1 MTNAKPTLQIENL
14 SCIRGDRCLFKQLA
28 FSLSESQVVLVEGAN
43 GSGKTTLL
51 RVLSGMRQPD
61 EGEVRWCGQS
71 ITALKGDYLE
81 QVNYVGHLDG
91 VKRDLTA
98 WENLQFTGDMSHTN
112 GKSIA
117 EVLAIVGLSGQAEQ
131 QAGQFSAGQR
141 RRLALARLF
150 LLKAKLW
157 VLDEPFTS
165 LDRAGMHLLETLFS
179 EHVNRGGMIVMS
191 AHHDIALSE
200 IDVQRVNLS
209 A

>member
-1 MTNAKPTLQIENL
+1 MTDAKPTLQIENL
-14 SCIRGDRCLFKQLA
+14 SCIRGDRCLFKHLA

-61 EGEVRWCGQS
+61 EGEVRWCGKS
-71 ITALKGDYLE
+71 IAALKGDYLE

-98 WENLQFTGDMSHTN
+98 WENLQFTGSMSHTN

-117 EVLAIVGLSGQAEQ
+117 EVLAIVGLSGHAEQ

-157 VLDEPFTS
+157 VLDEPFTA
-165 LDRAGMHLLETLFS
+165 LDRAGIRLLETLFN